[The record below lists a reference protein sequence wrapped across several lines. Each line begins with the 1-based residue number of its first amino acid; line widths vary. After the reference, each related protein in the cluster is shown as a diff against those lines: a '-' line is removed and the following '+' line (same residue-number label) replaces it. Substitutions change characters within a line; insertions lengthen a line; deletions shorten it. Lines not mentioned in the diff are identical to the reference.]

1 MEELQQCISQLQEAV
16 RLANITIGNLL
27 LVIEAKDAIIF
38 WLIVANIAQPSI
50 ILIISFWGYILENY
64 EAYKQ
69 KKGR

>member
-1 MEELQQCISQLQEAV
+1 MEELQQYISQLQEAV
-16 RLANITIGNLL
+16 RWANITIENLV